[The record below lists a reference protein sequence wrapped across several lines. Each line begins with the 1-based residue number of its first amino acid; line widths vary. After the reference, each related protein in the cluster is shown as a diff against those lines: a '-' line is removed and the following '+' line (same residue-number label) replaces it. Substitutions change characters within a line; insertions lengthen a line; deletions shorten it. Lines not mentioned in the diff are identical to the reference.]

1 MSRLGKIVSL
11 LSKHPFHVV
20 TGKGGVGKSAV
31 AVALAHALS
40 DEGRKKV
47 LLAST
52 GGDDG
57 LSPLLKCQPLGREI
71 RELIPGIWGVSMTG
85 ESARQEYA
93 RLVLKYD
100 TMVRLV
106 FGNPLVRH
114 FLDFVP
120 GLGELNQMG
129 KLYYHQASGE
139 FDHIVLDGPASGHAV
154 TLLTAASKVL
164 STVPPGPLARDTR
177 YIADLVSDPERT
189 AIHLVTL
196 PSSMSCREAF
206 ELGHRLGAEE
216 GLPMGFLFANR
227 MPEQIEGTMEP
238 DFQDND
244 AGEFLRAAWQ
254 QQHQAW
260 ARVTGLAQRLVLPL
274 VELSETHR
282 PGDVID
288 HITATLR
295 GEP

>member
-1 MSRLGKIVSL
+1 GEHTRHARRTSDGHRDQDGKQSKNGSSSKRVFVAFKTLLPVPLVGRHFTTAPKAGNPAAIMSRLGKIVSL

-139 FDHIVLDGPASGHAV
+139 FDHIV
-154 TLLTAASKVL
+154 
-164 STVPPGPLARDTR
+164 
-177 YIADLVSDPERT
+177 
-189 AIHLVTL
+189 
-196 PSSMSCREAF
+196 
-206 ELGHRLGAEE
+206 
-216 GLPMGFLFANR
+216 
-227 MPEQIEGTMEP
+227 
-238 DFQDND
+238 
-244 AGEFLRAAWQ
+244 
-254 QQHQAW
+254 
-260 ARVTGLAQRLVLPL
+260 
-274 VELSETHR
+274 
-282 PGDVID
+282 
-288 HITATLR
+288 
-295 GEP
+295 